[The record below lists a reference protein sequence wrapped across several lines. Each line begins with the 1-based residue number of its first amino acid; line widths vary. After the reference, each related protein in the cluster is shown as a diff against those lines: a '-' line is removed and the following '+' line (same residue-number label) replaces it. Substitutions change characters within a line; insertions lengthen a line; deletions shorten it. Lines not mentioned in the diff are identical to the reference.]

1 MTGTI
6 LSFDFFDGNSM
17 MMSRISPYYFIL
29 SFMTFN
35 NFWFLL
41 CCPQRPTQKK
51 LNTISILTIF
61 FPISFFFA
69 DVSGITQKWH
79 KLRRRCAS
87 FKAVSGPTSL
97 DSDASY
103 VLTEPATPYA
113 VVSRD
118 RHQRAAS
125 MTPSTEHTKHQYTWR
140 KSHSVE
146 KYDYRDVNLNSSIPD
161 KIHKRIPLPDD
172 YWKIHEQD
180 VKTWKIGC
188 ATPNRPLREAHGD
201 LTPKTNG
208 GCDWEYN
215 VQKYENMGEHR
226 PTRIQYFTGTDDNG
240 NRKNS
245 LESDRKESKF
255 PGLKAFKSAS
265 MRLPNQ
271 KSSIQEVH
279 QLLRNKFNRLNVGLR
294 KKRSLSV
301 QEVFENAPSQTDARA
316 PSQFYVPSPSE
327 VARVHKDE
335 SNGPSSLPFY
345 INDTPKSN
353 AATTTSKLA
362 EQNGTST
369 RKSVTRSQS
378 VRSKSSKC
386 DESKTD
392 IANPKSTAGDTK
404 LPAKTPSFSIGG
416 RVSLRERSNGKPST
430 ATKIGNAVRDRMRM
444 RPRSHSPVK
453 QLDGRAVNGKE
464 KQKKNRDS
472 FGLFDRINRIMSTNH
487 LPQQPHNG
495 GGGGGST
502 VNNNNN
508 CSNTSNMNQTK
519 CKQNTE
525 LSHEFDS
532 SLSTAAASEAA
543 AAATTTTVINKGN
556 DYNETKKQPH
566 SPETIFVRDRK
577 ITKQVGIF
585 LYSISHAMTTIRWNS
600 NFNSDAVLINAHLM
614 VNLWNFNAN
623 VCLLP
628 YH

>member
-1 MTGTI
+1 
-6 LSFDFFDGNSM
+6 
-17 MMSRISPYYFIL
+17 
-29 SFMTFN
+29 
-35 NFWFLL
+35 
-41 CCPQRPTQKK
+41 
-51 LNTISILTIF
+51 
-61 FPISFFFA
+61 
-69 DVSGITQKWH
+69 
-79 KLRRRCAS
+79 
-87 FKAVSGPTSL
+87 
-97 DSDASY
+97 
-103 VLTEPATPYA
+103 
-113 VVSRD
+113 
-118 RHQRAAS
+118 
-125 MTPSTEHTKHQYTWR
+125 MTPSTEHTKHQYSWR

-188 ATPNRPLREAHGD
+188 ATPNRPMLEAQND
-201 LTPKTNG
+201 STPKTNG

-301 QEVFENAPSQTDARA
+301 QEVFENVPSQTDARA
-316 PSQFYVPSPSE
+316 PTQFYVPSPSE
-327 VARVHKDE
+327 VDRLQKDE

-345 INDTPKSN
+345 LNDTQKSN
-353 AATTTSKLA
+353 AAMTTSKLA
-362 EQNGTST
+362 DQNGSST
-369 RKSVTRSQS
+369 RKPVTRSQS

-392 IANPKSTAGDTK
+392 TANSKSTVGDTN

-430 ATKIGNAVRDRMRM
+430 ATKIGNAVRDRMRL

-453 QLDGRAVNGKE
+453 QIDGRTLNGKE

-487 LPQQPHNG
+487 LPQQPQNG
-495 GGGGGST
+495 GGTST

-532 SLSTAAASEAA
+532 SLSTPTTAASKAT
-543 AAATTTTVINKGN
+543 AAATATVINKGN

-585 LYSISHAMTTIRWNS
+585 LLFYFTFTCNDHHSIEIIYFSIPMRCSA
-600 NFNSDAVLINAHLM
+600 M
-614 VNLWNFNAN
+614 VNLLNFNAN

>member
-1 MTGTI
+1 M
-6 LSFDFFDGNSM
+6 
-17 MMSRISPYYFIL
+17 
-29 SFMTFN
+29 
-35 NFWFLL
+35 
-41 CCPQRPTQKK
+41 
-51 LNTISILTIF
+51 ILTIF
-61 FPISFFFA
+61 FILLFFLA
-69 DVSGITQKWH
+69 DVSGITQRWH

-103 VLTEPATPYA
+103 VLTEPATGYT

-125 MTPSTEHTKHQYTWR
+125 MTPSTDHTKHQYSWR

-188 ATPNRPLREAHGD
+188 AIPNRSLRDAPRD
-201 LTPKTNG
+201 TTPKSNSAS
-208 GCDWEYN
+208 DWEFN

-226 PTRIQYFTGTDDNG
+226 PSRIQYFTGTDDNG

-294 KKRSLSV
+294 KKRTLSV
-301 QEVFENAPSQTDARA
+301 QEVFENASSQSDARA
-316 PSQFYVPSPSE
+316 PTQFYVPSPSE
-327 VARVHKDE
+327 VNRLHNDE

-345 INDTPKSN
+345 LNDTPKST
-353 AATTTSKLA
+353 ASMTTSKLT
-362 EQNGTST
+362 EQNGSST
-369 RKSVTRSQS
+369 RKPVTRSQS

-386 DESKTD
+386 DESKTND
-392 IANPKSTAGDTK
+392 TVSNTKSMVGDTNQST
-404 LPAKTPSFSIGG
+404 KTPSFNIGG

-430 ATKIGNAVRDRMRM
+430 ATKIGNAVRDRIRL

-453 QLDGRAVNGKE
+453 HVDGRIVNGKE

-487 LPQQPHNG
+487 LPQQPHNSG
-495 GGGGGST
+495 GGT

-519 CKQNTE
+519 CAQNIE
-525 LSHEFDS
+525 RSHEFGS
-532 SLSTAAASEAA
+532 SLSTP
-543 AAATTTTVINKGN
+543 TTTASKADAATVINKGN
-556 DYNETKKQPH
+556 DYNETKKQPQ

-577 ITKQVGIF
+577 ITKQVGIRNTSTSF
-585 LYSISHAMTTIRWNS
+585 SITNSNLMTTIR
-600 NFNSDAVLINAHLM
+600 
-614 VNLWNFNAN
+614 
-623 VCLLP
+623 
-628 YH
+628 